1 MAGSQA
7 WPVKPSE
14 CAALGPFTECV
25 NLLQSRGRKQLP
37 AEDGTGT
44 CAMLKLKDWPPDS
57 DFHLEL
63 VRHNQVSGR
72 VVCLSAAQY
81 CPQVVR

>member
-1 MAGSQA
+1 MVCQALRVSGIHFLHRTSQCTQA
-7 WPVKPSE
+7 
-14 CAALGPFTECV
+14 
-25 NLLQSRGRKQLP
+25 RGRKRLP

-63 VRHNQVSGR
+63 VRHNQVRGR
-72 VVCLSAAQY
+72 GVRHSAA
-81 CPQVVR
+81 C